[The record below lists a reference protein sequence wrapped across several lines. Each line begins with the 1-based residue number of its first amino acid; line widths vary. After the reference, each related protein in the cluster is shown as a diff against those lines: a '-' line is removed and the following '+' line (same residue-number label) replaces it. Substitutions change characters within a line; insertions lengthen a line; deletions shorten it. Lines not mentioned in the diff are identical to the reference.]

1 MAGRWDYGRMAE
13 LRDQGMSW
21 KQVAV
26 ALGSTETP
34 EALQLASA
42 RRAYYDRKRL
52 GLHTPVRVIPDSEQ
66 EVTDR
71 DELVGL
77 FTSDD
82 IMRITTLD
90 DLILLFGVDRTKW
103 QVKSYRINKWEQA
116 RRAGDDVKITPLYQ
130 VRAVLVRSFDDQ
142 EKELGRIWADIT
154 ADTAKHA
161 PQYHP
166 PLRKS
171 LAEGEP
177 CLLELAVMDPHIGML
192 AWSAETGGESYDSS
206 LAVQGYGDAIRSL
219 LEHAQLYPVEQILFV
234 AGNDF
239 LHVDGPGMG
248 GQRGGS
254 TTAGTPQDID
264 SRLAKMFTVARRALI
279 AAVDQARTVAPVD
292 VLFVP
297 GNHDAQQ
304 TYRLAEV
311 VAAWYRNDTDVRVI
325 YGPGKRSYY
334 GYGANA
340 LMFTHGEEYKR
351 QRDNLPLIFATECPP
366 ELWVSAE
373 HREIHTG
380 HFHIKMEGRYTPTS
394 DSTETRAIR
403 TRALPGLTAT
413 DAWHA
418 TAGYQHRR
426 TATALVFR
434 KSGGIAGLHEFNP

>member
-1 MAGRWDYGRMAE
+1 MPVKRDWARIEE
-13 LRDQGMSW
+13 LHAQGLSW
-21 KQVAV
+21 KAV
-26 ALGSTETP
+26 SHAIGGGETP
-34 EALQLASA
+34 KSLALAYA
-42 RRAYYDRKRL
+42 RRCYKQRQ
-52 GLHTPVRVIPDSEQ
+52 RVGDQSPRATNRFSEE

-71 DELVGL
+71 QELVGL
-77 FTSDD
+77 FSATD

-90 DLILLFGVDRTKW
+90 DLILLFAVDRTKW

-116 RRAGDDVKITPLYQ
+116 RSSGDDVKITPLYQ
-130 VRAVLVRSFDDQ
+130 VRAELVRSFDDQ
-142 EKELGRIWADIT
+142 AEELGRIWDDIT

-166 PLRKS
+166 PLRKA

-206 LAVQGYGDAIRSL
+206 LAVQDYGDAIRSL

-264 SRLAKMFTVARRALI
+264 SRLAKMFTVARQALI

-297 GNHDAQQ
+297 GNHDSQQ

-394 DSTETRAIR
+394 DSTETRGIR

-434 KSGGIAGLHEFNP
+434 RSGGIAGLHEFNP